1 MYHTD
6 PASVYPNIDSEGKSF
21 RTWCLIAFALEG
33 TGPRGQ
39 FFWDQCLIFRCC
51 KVRSC
56 ARAIELAKIDK
67 SMTRFQGL
75 PVGKLEHHDSYC
87 CCSWDWLGE
96 KVIHVAKSIS
106 PSRSWDD
113 VAAQWVPVDLPLQG
127 LLHAS
132 EKAWHRN
139 YAHSSSSVGNALRFQ
154 SWAQCVWML
163 LTFHNW
169 SRIYHCRDGR
179 TFFWS
184 FKWKQIAAFCRVQ
197 SAATQIQMPYFVWC
211 RDSGVK
217 VCKGCQGWTPS

>member
-1 MYHTD
+1 
-6 PASVYPNIDSEGKSF
+6 
-21 RTWCLIAFALEG
+21 
-33 TGPRGQ
+33 
-39 FFWDQCLIFRCC
+39 
-51 KVRSC
+51 
-56 ARAIELAKIDK
+56 
-67 SMTRFQGL
+67 MTRFQGL

-179 TFFWS
+179 TFFEVS
-184 FKWKQIAAFCRVQ
+184 SGNRLQHFAGCKVQQHRFRCHILCDAVTVGSKYARVVRVEHQ
-197 SAATQIQMPYFVWC
+197 VNVQH
-211 RDSGVK
+211 
-217 VCKGCQGWTPS
+217 WTGLGELHS

>member
-1 MYHTD
+1 MFSLARWTQIRVLGGPAFDLPRDVLHAAIFVCRFILHD
-6 PASVYPNIDSEGKSF
+6 VRSHENGIESLRSVPAPASG
-21 RTWCLIAFALEG
+21 R
-33 TGPRGQ
+33 
-39 FFWDQCLIFRCC
+39 
-51 KVRSC
+51 
-56 ARAIELAKIDK
+56 
-67 SMTRFQGL
+67 
-75 PVGKLEHHDSYC
+75 
-87 CCSWDWLGE
+87 
-96 KVIHVAKSIS
+96 IHVAKSIS